1 MRLYLSKDEAE
12 IARGLLIDSIL
23 KRHVLGVDTNK
34 HERLLNRIDDCLQK
48 QKSGYNRKEK
58 MT

>member
-34 HERLLNRIDDCLQK
+34 HERLLNRIDDCLQ
-48 QKSGYNRKEK
+48 NRSQDITERKK
-58 MT
+58 